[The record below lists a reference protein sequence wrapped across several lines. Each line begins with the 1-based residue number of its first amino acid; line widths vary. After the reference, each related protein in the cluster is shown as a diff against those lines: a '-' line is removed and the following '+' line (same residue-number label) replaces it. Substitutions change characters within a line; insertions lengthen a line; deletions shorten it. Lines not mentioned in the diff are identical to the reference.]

1 MSNWSVDYASLNTAN
16 RSKVPNPVGYEPST
30 LQKYTKNEKSSR
42 RGNQDS
48 NQVAIKMKR
57 AWDVAMGPAK
67 SIPMNAI
74 MIYMSGT
81 SLQIF
86 TVMVTAMLFFNPV
99 KAIMTTQ
106 QTFSRFESDT
116 ASTSTTQEKSQPK
129 VDLMMP
135 KLTFIGLHI
144 ITILLGV
151 YKVNA
156 MGLLPNTASD
166 WLAFIKPKEI
176 LEYAA

>member
-1 MSNWSVDYASLNTAN
+1 MSNWSVDYASLNTATS
-16 RSKVPNPVGYEPST
+16 SKVPNPVGFESSA
-30 LQKYTKNEKSSR
+30 LQKHSKTERSHRERDDVLSR
-42 RGNQDS
+42 DDKQ
-48 NQVAIKMKR
+48 QVAIKVKR

-86 TVMVTAMLFFNPV
+86 TVMVTAMLFFNPI
-99 KAIMTTQ
+99 KAMMQLQT
-106 QTFSRFESDT
+106 TFSRFEST
-116 ASTSTTQEKSQPK
+116 GAARLQPGA
-129 VDLMMP
+129 DLLMP
-135 KLTFIGLHI
+135 KLAFLGLQMV
-144 ITILLGV
+144 TILLGI

-166 WLAFIKPKEI
+166 WLAFIKPKDIVEF
-176 LEYAA
+176 AA

>member
-16 RSKVPNPVGYEPST
+16 SSKVSNPVGYEPST
-30 LQKYTKNEKSSR
+30 LQKYTKNERSSR
-42 RGNQDS
+42 QGNQDN

-116 ASTSTTQEKSQPK
+116 TTTGKAQPK
-129 VDLMMP
+129 VDLTMP

-144 ITILLGV
+144 VTILLGV

>member
-1 MSNWSVDYASLNTAN
+1 MSNWSVDYASLNAAN
-16 RSKVPNPVGYEPST
+16 SSKVPNPVGYEPST
-30 LQKYTKNEKSSR
+30 LQKYTKNERSNR
-42 RGNQDS
+42 QGNQDN

-86 TVMVTAMLFFNPV
+86 TVMVTAMLFFSPV

-116 ASTSTTQEKSQPK
+116 TTSTTSGKAQPK

-144 ITILLGV
+144 VTILLGV